1 MLSSLSPRMYSHCS
15 SHSLSLVLFV
25 LQCAL
30 LWLFVRIEKYIF
42 YCSTIYWLIPS
53 QLYPICAFSKVNGVP
68 LPDLLF
74 GTTHPAHSAGETGKV
89 LSQYRCV
96 CVLSTF
102 RVHLFT
108 RFSLSSP
115 FYFEPIRSSAR
126 RRHPFPRNRRAKLD
140 PQSRQLLILSREFSD
155 PHSTCPKLLPPAVIF
170 FV

>member
-1 MLSSLSPRMYSHCS
+1 MLSSLSPRIYSHCS
-15 SHSLSLVLFV
+15 SLSLSRSLCIAVCITLIICTYREV
-25 LQCAL
+25 HIL
-30 LWLFVRIEKYIF
+30 LLDYLLA
-42 YCSTIYWLIPS
+42 Y
-53 QLYPICAFSKVNGVP
+53 P
-68 LPDLLF
+68 LPTLSNLRILQSERGSVARLSVRDY
-74 GTTHPAHSAGETGKV
+74 THPAHSAGETGKV

-108 RFSLSSP
+108 RFFLSSP

-140 PQSRQLLILSREFSD
+140 PQSRQLLIQSRKFSD
-155 PHSTCPKLLPPAVIF
+155 PHSTCPKLLPPTFIF